1 MKQIIILCSMIM
13 VGILIYNLISG
24 NQEGSVLSS
33 VKSVW
38 LNELELQ
45 KKYP

>member
-24 NQEGSVLSS
+24 DQESSVLSS
-33 VKSVW
+33 VKTIW
-38 LNELELQ
+38 LNELEIQ